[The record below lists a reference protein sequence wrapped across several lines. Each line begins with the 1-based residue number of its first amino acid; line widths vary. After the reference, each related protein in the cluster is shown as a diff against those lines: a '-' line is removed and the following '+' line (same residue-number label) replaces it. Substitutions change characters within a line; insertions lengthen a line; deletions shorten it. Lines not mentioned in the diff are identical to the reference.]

1 MIKKT
6 VWRFFVLILVLIGT
20 AALIHA
26 EGKQGENPSTPT
38 AVKFEKATFAGGC
51 FWCME
56 SDFEKVDGV
65 VSVVSGYTGGQK
77 ENPTYK
83 EVSAGGTGHAEVVQ
97 VTYDP
102 AKITYARLLSV
113 YWKNIDPTVSDR
125 QFCDIGDQYR
135 TTLFYHNEEQRHLA
149 ETSKKILNTTKPF
162 KEPIVTPIVPASTF
176 YEAEGYHQDYH
187 KKNPIRY
194 KFYRTGC
201 GRDDR
206 LEALWGTQ

>member
-1 MIKKT
+1 MIKKPIWSFFLLISMLIET
-6 VWRFFVLILVLIGT
+6 VV
-20 AALIHA
+20 LIHA
-26 EGKQGENPSTPT
+26 EGRQGKKPSTPAEST
-38 AVKFEKATFAGGC
+38 FEKATFAGGC

-56 SDFEKVDGV
+56 SDFEKIDGV

-77 ENPTYK
+77 DHPTYE

-102 AKITYARLLSV
+102 AKITYAKLLSV
-113 YWKNIDPTVSDR
+113 YWKHIDPTVSNR
-125 QFCDIGDQYR
+125 QFCDVGDQYR
-135 TTLFYHNEEQRHLA
+135 TTIFYHNEEQRRLA
-149 ETSKKILNTTKPF
+149 EASKETLDKTKPF

-176 YEAEGYHQDYH
+176 YEAETYHQDYY

-194 KFYRTGC
+194 KFYRAGC

-206 LEALWGTQ
+206 LAALWGKP